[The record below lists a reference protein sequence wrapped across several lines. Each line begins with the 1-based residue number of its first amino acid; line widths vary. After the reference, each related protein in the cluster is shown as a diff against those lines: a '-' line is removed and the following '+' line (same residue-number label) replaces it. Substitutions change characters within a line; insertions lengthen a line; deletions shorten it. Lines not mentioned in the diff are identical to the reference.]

1 MAQEQPLLGAGDA
14 HVGQAA
20 LLLHQLVV
28 VGRARQRED
37 VFLHA
42 RQEHVVEFQTLGRV
56 QRHQRHAAAALIE
69 TVRVGHQSDVLQK
82 IRKSALGIEPFEF
95 GHSAL
100 QLADVLDAH
109 GVFVA
114 LDGLQRAHIARLVD
128 HEFEEFRRGLF
139 VERLGKVD
147 HQLGELADEL
157 LRPGGKGRVFH
168 VQYRGH
174 QRHFGA

>member
-1 MAQEQPLLGAGDA
+1 MFSSMPGRNTLSNSRPLAECS
-14 HVGQAA
+14 VIS
-20 LLLHQLVV
+20 V
-28 VGRARQRED
+28 
-37 VFLHA
+37 
-42 RQEHVVEFQTLGRV
+42 TLPPP
-56 QRHQRHAAAALIE
+56 LIE
-69 TVRVGHQSDVLQK
+69 TVRVGHQSDVFQK

-100 QLADVLDAH
+100 QLADVLDAR

-139 VERLGKVD
+139 VERLGQVD
-147 HQLGELADEL
+147 HQLGELANEL

-174 QRHFGA
+174 QRHLDA